1 MGLLHQAMSVWF
13 SLMSEAQ
20 IHKGILEPKAHINTT
35 CSHVG
40 EIWDV
45 YVYIYEDICIC
56 IYAYSIKYVYRR
68 YIYIFIYLF

>member
-45 YVYIYEDICIC
+45 YVYI
-56 IYAYSIKYVYRR
+56 
-68 YIYIFIYLF
+68 